1 MPSATLNAIFA
12 TALLLL
18 FSEIVLAQPAAP
30 SRAEDER
37 MLPYAKPGQLI
48 DIGGRRVN
56 LQCAGAGGPTVVLMA
71 GLFRALLLMCRNY
84 RFWPGRDCRR
94 SSNIARKWCSFKL
107 AGS

>member
-84 RFWPGRDCRR
+84 RFWPGRDC
-94 SSNIARKWCSFKL
+94 
-107 AGS
+107 